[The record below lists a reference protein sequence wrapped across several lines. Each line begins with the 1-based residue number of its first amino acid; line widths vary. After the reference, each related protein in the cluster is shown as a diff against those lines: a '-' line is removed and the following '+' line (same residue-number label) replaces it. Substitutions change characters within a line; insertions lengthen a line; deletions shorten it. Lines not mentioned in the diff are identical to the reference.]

1 MTVILKD
8 TVPPIIE
15 VAEFGYAAVAVY
27 SLLYQSA
34 YQDQRYDKRHCIK
47 RRDCGGT
54 TNWSHKG
61 IANKLHMGKQKV
73 IECIELLL
81 DNGFIQL
88 EGFMPSTKGS
98 KHRIYRVVHPTM
110 LTVVRHVMPILP
122 CLPSENAKKRSIYQQ
137 SPSDHQSRDLVD
149 QSEIEDINSWGLDE
163 RLNDTSL

>member
-1 MTVILKD
+1 MSVIPKD

-15 VAEFGYAAVAVY
+15 VAKFGYAAVAVY

-34 YQDQRYDKRHCIK
+34 YQDQRYDKSHCIK

-61 IANKLHMGKQKV
+61 IADNLHMGKQKV
-73 IECIELLL
+73 IECIDLLL

-88 EGFMPSTKGS
+88 EGFMPSAKGS
-98 KHRIYRVVHPTM
+98 KHRIYRVAHPTM
-110 LTVVRHVMPILP
+110 LAIVRDVMPILP
-122 CLPSENAKKRSIYQQ
+122 CLPSENAKKQTTYQQ
-137 SPSDHQSRDLVD
+137 RPSYHQGADLVG
-149 QSEIEDINSWGLDE
+149 QSEAGDIFSWGLDE